1 MSFKIECEK
10 QNKFSFL
17 DVQIIHQDKTFTI
30 SIYRKPTLVEFINI
44 LIAFYHQTI
53 NLVQITDSL
62 IDAYEFS
69 QVEIKCTISLSKIY
83 FRKKMAT
90 LKIL

>member
-17 DVQIIHQDKTFTI
+17 DVQIIHQDKTFT
-30 SIYRKPTLVEFINI
+30 IYRKPTLVEFINI

>member
-1 MSFKIECEK
+1 MSLKIECEK

-53 NLVQITDSL
+53 NLVQLTDLL

-69 QVEIKCTISLSKIY
+69 QVGKCTISLSEIY
-83 FRKKMAT
+83 FPKKMAT